1 MTIKRIVA
9 LLLAAQLAGT
19 ALAQEPGW
27 PRELTTAHARMTYY
41 QPQVDSWKNFRD
53 LSFRMAIQLRE
64 GEGKPV
70 VGIAVIEARTDVD
83 VDRRTVAITQL
94 RVASTR
100 FPSADAQTA
109 QRMDTLVRQF
119 IAARSNIVI
128 SLDRL
133 VAAADKSGAPAKGV
147 AVRSDPP
154 AIFVSY
160 QPAIL
165 LQTDGKPELAP
176 ALKSGL
182 KFIVNANWPVFF
194 EPAGGKYFLFDGGR
208 WLVGSNLAGPWK
220 VTSELPADIHKV
232 LQDPQW
238 ADLKKAVSAPAPP
251 RPAPFVYYS
260 NVPAEIIIF
269 GGQPVYA
276 SIPGTELVYA
286 KNTDA
291 DLFVYTRTN
300 TYFFLA
306 AGRWFRASSLN
317 GPWTFATPTLP
328 PDFARIP
335 PGSAAAR
342 ALVSVPGTEEAKDAV
357 LLAQI
362 PTTVTIEPKAA
373 AQLARAEYD
382 GAPQFKP
389 IEGTALSYAT
399 NTPDRVIKVDNLYY
413 LCQQG
418 VWFYSTSPTGPWTTA
433 PSVPAAIYTIPPS
446 SPVYNV
452 TYVTQTTT
460 TTGYVES
467 SYTAGYYGTF
477 IMGAAFGAILCDGS
491 GYYYPPYYHYPPYG
505 YPVYRPYPATYGVGS
520 VYNPYTG
527 AYGVGRGV
535 YGPARGA
542 WGSATYNPYTGTY
555 ARTASAYGP
564 YGSRSA
570 GAAYNPYTGA
580 SVRAGAATGPRG
592 SAAYAAARNPA
603 TGTAAAT
610 RQAAGPY
617 GQWGSSVVQRGGET
631 IATRHASGASGSVGS
646 VRSSSGAGLVAG
658 SGARGSGA
666 VGRAASGDLY
676 AGRDGNVY
684 RKSGGD
690 WQKYDN
696 GSWVGPSQL
705 PAQGRLEDRDRSP
718 VRASPEPTG
727 VNREAIAR
735 ERGAMQTQ
743 RFSNFQRSGARG
755 FGGGGRGFAGRGG
768 GRRR

>member
-1 MTIKRIVA
+1 
-9 LLLAAQLAGT
+9 
-19 ALAQEPGW
+19 
-27 PRELTTAHARMTYY
+27 
-41 QPQVDSWKNFRD
+41 
-53 LSFRMAIQLRE
+53 
-64 GEGKPV
+64 
-70 VGIAVIEARTDVD
+70 
-83 VDRRTVAITQL
+83 
-94 RVASTR
+94 
-100 FPSADAQTA
+100 
-109 QRMDTLVRQF
+109 
-119 IAARSNIVI
+119 VI
-128 SLDRL
+128 SLDRM
-133 VAAADKSGAPAKGV
+133 VAAADKSQSPAKGV
-147 AVRSDPP
+147 ALKSDPP
-154 AIFVSY
+154 AIFVSDR
-160 QPAIL
+160 PAIL

-194 EPAGGKYFLFDGGR
+194 DPAGGKFFLFDGGR
-208 WLVGSNLAGPWK
+208 WLAAASLEGPWS
-220 VTSELPADIHKV
+220 VAGQLPADIHKV

-238 ADLKKAVSAPAPP
+238 ADLKRAVNAPTPAPAQA
-251 RPAPFVYYS
+251 RPAPVVYYS
-260 NVPAEIIIF
+260 KVPAEIIIF
-269 GGQPVYA
+269 SGNPVYA

-300 TYFFLA
+300 TYYFLA
-306 AGRWFRASSLN
+306 AGRWFSSASLG
-317 GPWTFATPTLP
+317 GPWTFATPKLP

-342 ALVSVPGTEEAKDAV
+342 VLVSVPGTEEAKDAV

-362 PTTVTIEPKAA
+362 PTTATIEPKAA
-373 AQLARAEYD
+373 AHLARVEYD
-382 GAPQFKP
+382 GAPQFAHVA
-389 IEGTALSYAT
+389 GTALSYAT
-399 NTPDRVIKVDNLYY
+399 NTPDRVIRVDHLYY

-418 VWFYSTSPTGPWTTA
+418 VWFYSSSPTGPWTTA
-433 PSVPAAIYTIPPS
+433 TSVPDVIYTIPPS

-460 TTGYVES
+460 TTGYVQS

-520 VYNPYTG
+520 AYNPYTG

-542 WGSATYNPYTGTY
+542 YGSAAYNPYTGTY

-580 SVRAGAATGPRG
+580 GVRAGAATGPGG

-610 RQAAGPY
+610 RQASGPY
-617 GQWGSSVVQRGGET
+617 GQWGSSVVQRGGEST
-631 IATRHASGASGSVGS
+631 VTRHASGAAGQVGS

-666 VGRAASGDLY
+666 VGRSASGDLY

-705 PAQGRLEDRDRSP
+705 PAQGRGEAGDRSP
-718 VRASPEPTG
+718 ARASAVPAS
-727 VNREAIAR
+727 VNHEALAR
-735 ERGAMQTQ
+735 ERGATQSQ

-755 FGGGGRGFAGRGG
+755 FGGGGRGFSGAGRGG